1 MTQNQS
7 NSKRFPVS
15 RRAFV
20 LSSSAIAAPAFLHG
34 SARAQGRPLNFLTWG
49 GRFGQGVR
57 KGFSDP
63 FTAKTGI
70 VITDITPYNYGRFVT
85 ALQNRNPENFDL
97 AWFSDEI
104 EPARAGAMGLL
115 EKLDYSLLPNA
126 PKALASARQDFAVSP
141 YVTTYQVGFRADR
154 WPTKPQSWGDFWDVA
169 KFPGARSIGTNV
181 MGVLEAA
188 LLADGVAPSALY
200 PLDEE
205 RAYRK
210 LAQIKPHIRL
220 FHNTSG
226 AQPARQALYQG
237 DLAMMLSW
245 SSDFIAQKV
254 AGKPIDII
262 WNGGFY
268 FSPSVGIAKGSPY
281 AKQAHA
287 YLDQFFQEQ
296 AALAF
301 VKEWPTTPVLTSVAA
316 AMTEQERQQTA
327 AGNLDKMVNLNRA
340 YYLQNQ
346 TRLQER
352 YDAWRVLGT

>member
-1 MTQNQS
+1 MNRDRS
-7 NSKRFPVS
+7 DARRLCVS

-20 LSSSAIAAPAFLHG
+20 VSSGALAAPALLHRT
-34 SARAQGRPLNFLTWG
+34 AVAQGRPLNFLTWG

-57 KGFSDP
+57 KAFSDP
-63 FTAKTGI
+63 FTAKSGV
-70 VITDITPYNYGRFVT
+70 VINDITPYNFGRFVT

-126 PKALASARQDFAVSP
+126 PKALASARQEFAVSP

-154 WPTKPQSWGDFWDVA
+154 WPTKPQSWVDFWDVA

-188 LLADGVAPSALY
+188 LLADGVSPSALY

-220 FHNTSG
+220 FHNTSA
-226 AQPARQALYQG
+226 AQPARQSLYQG
-237 DLAMMLSW
+237 DLAMMFSW
-245 SSDFIAQKV
+245 SADFIAQK
-254 AGKPIDII
+254 AAAKPIDVI

-268 FSPSVGIAKGSPY
+268 FSPSVGIAKGSPH
-281 AKQAHA
+281 ARQAHA

-296 AALAF
+296 AVLSF
-301 VKEWPTTPVLTSVAA
+301 VREWPTTPVLASVAA

-327 AGNLDKMVNLNRA
+327 AGHLDTMINLNRA
-340 YYLQNQ
+340 YYLQHQ

-352 YDAWRVLGT
+352 YDAWRVL